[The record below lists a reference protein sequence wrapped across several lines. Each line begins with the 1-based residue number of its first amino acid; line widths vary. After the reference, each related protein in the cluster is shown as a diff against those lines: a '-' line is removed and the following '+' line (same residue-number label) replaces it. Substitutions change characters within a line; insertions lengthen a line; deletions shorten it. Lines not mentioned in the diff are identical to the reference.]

1 MSKEGLTRRSFLRD
15 TAIGSTGAALASLP
29 VAHAAA
35 VEASPGPPYP
45 VTLES
50 YPLTSPDRSVS
61 QMHLRLVAASDFPDV
76 YKEKMKTYAPNL
88 EIKACRS
95 GEEFRREVAD
105 AHILYPQYGAFYH
118 EDFLAAKQVRWIQ
131 FPATGVEAIMFPEL
145 VEGPVVLTNMA
156 RMFSPAISET
166 VFGLLITLTRR
177 LHEYAVQTRDHHWE
191 SLTGFREIS
200 GMTMGL
206 VGMGGI
212 GTDTAYRAYHGFH
225 MRVLGVDPKPVPKPS
240 FVEELHSTE
249 WLPKM
254 VPQVDLLVSAAPH
267 TLVTHHMFNDEIFRL
282 MKPSAYF
289 INVSRGGLVDT
300 PALISALKE
309 RRIAGAALDVAE
321 KEPLP
326 ADDSLWTAGNLIITS
341 HTCGYSDGTTHRCLE
356 LFCEN
361 MRRYVSGLP
370 LLSVVDKKRGY

>member
-1 MSKEGLTRRSFLRD
+1 MSKEGLSRRSFLRD

-29 VAHAAA
+29 MVHAAA
-35 VEASPGPPYP
+35 VAAPPAPPYP

-50 YPLTSPDRSVS
+50 YPLTAPDTAVR
-61 QMHLRLVAASDFPDV
+61 QMHLKLVAARDFPDV
-76 YKEKMKTYAPNL
+76 YKQKMKGYAPNL
-88 EIKACRS
+88 EIKTCRS
-95 GEEFRREVAD
+95 PEEFRKEVAD
-105 AHILYPQYGAFYH
+105 AHILHPAYGAFYH
-118 EDFLAAKQVRWIQ
+118 EDFLAARQVRRIQ

-145 VEGPVVLTNMA
+145 VNGPVVLTNMQ

-177 LHEYAVQTRDHHWE
+177 LHEYAVQTHEHRWQ

-212 GTDTAYRAYHGFH
+212 GWDTAYRAYHGFQ
-225 MRVLGVDPKPVPKPS
+225 MRVLATDPKPVPKPG
-240 FVEELHSTE
+240 FVDELHSSE

-254 VPQVDLLVSAAPH
+254 VPQVDVLVSAAPY
-267 TLVTHHMFNDEIFRL
+267 TPVTHHMFNEEIFRL

-300 PALISALKE
+300 PALISALREKH
-309 RRIAGAALDVAE
+309 IAGAGLDVAE
-321 KEPLP
+321 REPLP
-326 ADDSLWTAGNLIITS
+326 ADDPLWTAGNLIITS
-341 HTCGYSDGTTHRCLE
+341 HTCGYSEGTTHRCME

-361 MRRYVSGLP
+361 VRRYVSGLP
-370 LLSVVDKKRGY
+370 LLGVVDKQRGY